1 MIQSKDEREEEGKAI
16 GPSLNNPKPLSH
28 KGE

>member
-1 MIQSKDEREEEGKAI
+1 MIQSKNEREEEGKAI
-16 GPSLNNPKPLSH
+16 GPSLNNSKPLPH